1 MANPGMTIDQRLDA
15 IYPRISKAL
24 AWGARYRDIAD
35 YHADT
40 EETRAA
46 EALFNARL
54 LDYAQGGE
62 EGVKLAVKRLVEA
75 HAKRASDKP

>member
-1 MANPGMTIDQRLDA
+1 MVTMAERLDA
-15 IYPRISKAL
+15 IYPRIRTAL
-24 AWGARYRDIAD
+24 AWGAERHRIAD

-54 LDYAQGGE
+54 LDYAQGGAE
-62 EGVKLAVKRLVEA
+62 EGVKSAVKALVEA
-75 HAKRASDKP
+75 HANRVR